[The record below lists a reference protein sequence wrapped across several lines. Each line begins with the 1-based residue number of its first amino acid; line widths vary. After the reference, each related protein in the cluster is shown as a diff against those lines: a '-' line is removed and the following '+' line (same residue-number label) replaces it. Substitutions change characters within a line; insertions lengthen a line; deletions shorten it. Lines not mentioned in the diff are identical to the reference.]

1 VYPCVKSVLAVAS
14 FPDRVKSAAPE
25 DNSQI
30 LPGLLDAHQEYSRM
44 LCRENHDA
52 VRPFALKVA
61 GKL

>member
-1 VYPCVKSVLAVAS
+1 VLAVAS

-52 VRPFALKVA
+52 VRPYASKVA